1 MFEKIKYSPIKENT
15 TRNLFELLSSDK
27 IDINPDYQRLGKI
40 WSKEKKQLLIDS
52 VLNEYDIPKIYF
64 HYLASSS
71 RELNDSK
78 KLLAIIDGKQRI
90 EAIHDFML
98 NRIKLSENFVFL
110 RDPSIDLKGYTYNMI
125 QEKYP
130 KIAFDFNNYVF
141 DFVFIETDERER
153 IEELFL
159 RLNEGVPLNNA
170 ERRKSFGGF
179 LVSYS
184 LEKIEN
190 LGFFHDKVSFANKRL
205 EHFDLYTKLILIES
219 NADLKSFTKSTLDKI
234 IKDNKAENDYINVSL
249 TCLNG
254 NLQSITNLF
263 GDKDELLRSKSIIP
277 LYYLFFFRQG
287 DSDYSTRISF
297 LRSFDLLRKKNRKDT
312 PHDKVNQIL
321 IEFDRLN
328 QQGANQKKSLEKR
341 LTMLNRYFEQF
352 LIGQN
357 LTIETKIKETG
368 LEIKRMTEEKD
379 V

>member
-1 MFEKIKYSPIKENT
+1 MFEKLKYSPIKENT
-15 TRNLFELLSSDK
+15 TRNLFELLSSEK

-40 WSKEKKQLLIDS
+40 WTKEKKQLLIDS
-52 VLNEYDIPKIYF
+52 VLNDYDIPKIYF

-90 EAIHDFML
+90 EAIQDFML
-98 NRIKLSENFVFL
+98 NRFRLSENFVFL
-110 RDPSIDLKGYTYNMI
+110 KDPAIDLKGYTYNRI
-125 QEKYP
+125 QEEYP
-130 KIAFDFNNYVF
+130 KIAFDFNNYLF

-153 IEELFL
+153 IEDLFL

-184 LEKIEN
+184 LEKIES
-190 LGFFHDKVSFANKRL
+190 LSFFNDKISFANKRL

-219 NADLKSFTKSTLDKI
+219 NTDLKSFTKSTLDKI
-234 IKDNKAENDYINVSL
+234 IKDNKLENDHITTSL
-249 TCLNG
+249 ANLNG

-287 DSDYSTRISF
+287 DNDYSTRISF
-297 LRSFDLLRKKNRKDT
+297 LKNFDLLRKKNRKDT
-312 PHDKVNQIL
+312 PHNKVNQIL

-352 LIGQN
+352 QIN
-357 LTIETKIKETG
+357 PNITIETKIKESG
-368 LEIKRMTEEKD
+368 LEIKRLTEEKD